1 VIDFN
6 KFRLRWRLELAVLA
20 ALVALAVAV
29 AICPRVAWADSPFDG
44 KWKQGALHEEYTV
57 QQWLPGCG
65 PAPVSGN
72 SGGGDIVSIR
82 EEGDELSIVGG
93 GRVFKSNQ
101 CYDPLPTLARDAHSR
116 DPSGRTWRTR
126 CSTPAADPRR
136 ALMQTLVAA
145 TSDTHIDVV
154 ETGRYEITL
163 NEGRCIADV
172 KRSRGFD
179 LVSRDGV
186 PTTPSASTPTPPPTP
201 TPTPTPTPR
210 QACTPGDPARL
221 EVRPSRK
228 LMRPGETFVFRAV
241 VTDANGCPTPTA
253 TSWALADTDGAP
265 RVKLEGNGRV
275 TALDGAPEGTS
286 DLVVTAA
293 ERSVHVTV
301 EVASA
306 ARYDDL
312 LTKQGLNAAG
322 ENDAAATAVIAGSS
336 IGGADAKA
344 EDSARKRKTI
354 FVAIVGTLVL
364 VLGILALV
372 YSKRAKKA
380 AAIEK
385 ESEARH
391 QELVREAEER
401 KRAKLDAHVAQQR
414 AHEESILRVK
424 RAAEAAVGTMLCT
437 TCKREFPPPAGNFC
451 PQDATRL
458 VPLAD
463 ADEGALAPAGGVC
476 PVCRRGFQPG
486 VKVCPTDKE
495 ELLPYAAVA
504 ATATVSAQGSK
515 GKICP
520 TCGDRFEGGASF
532 CGKDGTALVLLN

>member
-1 VIDFN
+1 MSLFN
-6 KFRLRWRLELAVLA
+6 KLPHETPA
-20 ALVALAVAV
+20 ALVRALAFVAGAFAVVVMATPAV
-29 AICPRVAWADSPFDG
+29 ARAESPFDG

-72 SGGGDIVSIR
+72 AGGGEIVSVR

-93 GRVFKSNQ
+93 GRVYKSNQ
-101 CYDPLPTLARDAHSR
+101 CYDPLPTLARDSHSR
-116 DPSGRTWRTR
+116 DSGGRTWRTR

-145 TSDTHIDVV
+145 TSDTHIDVI

-186 PTTPSASTPTPPPTP
+186 PTTPSASAPPPAPTPAPV
-201 TPTPTPTPR
+201 PTPTPR
-210 QACTPGDPARL
+210 QACSPGDPARL

-228 LMRPGETFVFRAV
+228 LMRPGESFTFRAL
-241 VTDANGCPTPTA
+241 VTDASGCPTPTT
-253 TSWALADTDGAP
+253 TSWALGDPEGA
-265 RVKLEGNGRV
+265 RSLKLEPNGKV
-275 TALDGAPEGTS
+275 TALDGAEGAT
-286 DLVVTAA
+286 DLVATAA
-293 ERSVHVTV
+293 DKSVHVTV

-336 IGGADAKA
+336 IGGADAKG
-344 EDSARKRKTI
+344 EDGARKRKTI
-354 FVAIVGTLVL
+354 FVGIVGALV
-364 VLGILALV
+364 VILGILALV
-372 YSKRAKKA
+372 YSRRAKKA
-380 AAIEK
+380 AVIEK
-385 ESEARH
+385 ESEDRH
-391 QELVREAEER
+391 HELVREAEDR
-401 KRAKLDAHVAQQR
+401 KRAKLEAHASQQR

-424 RAAEAAVGTMLCT
+424 RAAESSVGTMLCP

-463 ADEGALAPAGGVC
+463 ADESTLAPAGGVC
-476 PVCRRGFQPG
+476 PICRRGFQPG

-504 ATATVSAQGSK
+504 ATATVSAK

-520 TCGDRFEGGASF
+520 TCGDRFDGGAGF

>member
-1 VIDFN
+1 MLHFDKHRFFVLFVSLAAAIAV
-6 KFRLRWRLELAVLA
+6 LAVLPA
-20 ALVALAVAV
+20 S
-29 AICPRVAWADSPFDG
+29 AWADSPFDG

-93 GRVFKSNQ
+93 GRVYKSNQ
-101 CYDPLPTLARDAHSR
+101 CYDQLPTLARDAHSR
-116 DPSGRTWRTR
+116 DASGRTWRTR
-126 CSTPAADPRR
+126 CSTPPADPRR

-145 TSDTHIDVV
+145 TSDTHIDVI

-186 PTTPSASTPTPPPTP
+186 PTTPTASAPAPTP
-201 TPTPTPTPR
+201 TTPPAPTPR

-228 LMRPGETFVFRAV
+228 LMRPGESFAFRAV
-241 VTDANGCPTPTA
+241 VTDASGCPTPTP
-253 TSWALADTDGAP
+253 TTWALADPEAA
-265 RVKLEGNGRV
+265 RRLKLEPNGKV
-275 TALDGAPEGTS
+275 TIDDGAPEGTTE
-286 DLVVTAA
+286 LIATAA
-293 ERSVHVTV
+293 EKSVKVAV
-301 EVASA
+301 EVATA

-312 LTKQGLNAAG
+312 LGKQGLNAAG

-336 IGGADAKA
+336 IGGGDAKA
-344 EDSARKRKTI
+344 EDSARRRKTI
-354 FVAIVGTLVL
+354 FVSIVGTLVV

-372 YSKRAKKA
+372 YSRRAKKA
-380 AAIEK
+380 AALEQ
-385 ESEARH
+385 ESEERH
-391 QELVREAEER
+391 AELVREAEDR
-401 KRAKLDAHVAQQR
+401 RRAKIDAHNAQQR
-414 AHEESILRVK
+414 AHEDSILQVK
-424 RAAEAAVGTMLCT
+424 RAAQSAVGTMLCP
-437 TCKREFPPPAGNFC
+437 TCKREFAPPAGNFC

-458 VPLAD
+458 VPLV
-463 ADEGALAPAGGVC
+463 EGEAGTRAPSGGVC
-476 PVCRRGFQPG
+476 PICRRGFEPG

-495 ELLPYAAVA
+495 ELVPYAAVA
-504 ATATVSAQGSK
+504 ATATVSSK

-520 TCGDRFEGGASF
+520 TCGGRFDGVAAF

>member
-1 VIDFN
+1 VIDFI
-6 KFRLRWRLELAVLA
+6 KLRMRRARLLVVAV
-20 ALVALAVAV
+20 VAVVAAVA
-29 AICPRVAWADSPFDG
+29 ASATALADSPFDG
-44 KWKQGALHEEYTV
+44 KWKQAALHEEYTV

-93 GRVFKSNQ
+93 GRVYKSNQ

-116 DPSGRTWRTR
+116 DANGRTWRTR

-145 TSDTHIDVV
+145 TTDTHIDVV

-186 PTTPSASTPTPPPTP
+186 PTTPSASAPAPTP
-201 TPTPTPTPR
+201 TAVPTPTPTPR

-228 LMRPGETFVFRAV
+228 LMRPGESFAFRAV
-241 VTDANGCPTPTA
+241 VTDTNGCPTPT
-253 TSWALADTDGAP
+253 TTTWALGDPDAPP
-265 RVKLEGNGRV
+265 RVTLEANGKV
-275 TALDGAPEGTS
+275 TAIDGAPEGTT
-286 DLVVTAA
+286 DLVATAA
-293 ERSVHVTV
+293 EKSVHVTV

-312 LTKQGLNAAG
+312 LSKQGLNAAG

-336 IGGADAKA
+336 IGGSDAKG
-344 EDSARKRKTI
+344 EDGARKRKTI
-354 FVAIVGTLVL
+354 FVAIVGTLVA
-364 VLGILALV
+364 VLGVLALM
-372 YSKRAKKA
+372 YSRRAKKA
-380 AAIEK
+380 EVIEK
-385 ESEARH
+385 ASEERH
-391 QELVREAEER
+391 QELVREAEDR
-401 KRAKLDAHVAQQR
+401 KRAKLEAHAAQQR
-414 AHEESILRVK
+414 AHEESVLRVK
-424 RAAEAAVGTMLCT
+424 RAAEAAVGTMLCP
-437 TCKREFPPPAGNFC
+437 TCKREFAPPAGNFC

-463 ADEGALAPAGGVC
+463 ADEATLAPAGGVC
-476 PVCRRGFQPG
+476 PICRRGFEPG

-520 TCGDRFEGGASF
+520 TCGNRFEGAAAF

>member
-1 VIDFN
+1 MSHFI
-6 KFRLRWRLELAVLA
+6 KLSRGARLGPGALVLA
-20 ALVALAVAV
+20 AVATGATTA
-29 AICPRVAWADSPFDG
+29 RGDSPFDG
-44 KWKQGALHEEYTV
+44 KWKQAALHEEYTV

-101 CYDPLPTLARDAHSR
+101 CYDQLPTLARDSHSR
-116 DPSGRTWRTR
+116 DANGRTWRTR
-126 CSTPAADPRR
+126 CSTPAADPRH

-145 TSDTHIDVV
+145 TSDTHIDVI

-179 LVSRDGV
+179 LVSKDGV
-186 PTTPSASTPTPPPTP
+186 PTTPSATTPPPAP
-201 TPTPTPTPR
+201 TPAPTPR
-210 QACTPGDPARL
+210 QACTPGEPARL

-228 LMRPGETFVFRAV
+228 LMRPGESFAFRAL
-241 VTDANGCPTPTA
+241 VTDASGCPTPTQTA
-253 TSWALADTDGAP
+253 WALGDPDAPRRLKLEPNGKVTVDDGA
-265 RVKLEGNGRV
+265 LEG
-275 TALDGAPEGTS
+275 TT
-286 DLVVTAA
+286 DLVATAA
-293 ERSVHVTV
+293 EKSVHVIV

-312 LTKQGLNAAG
+312 LSKQGLNAAG

-344 EDSARKRKTI
+344 EDGARKRKTI
-354 FVAIVGTLVL
+354 FVSIVGALVL

-372 YSKRAKKA
+372 YSRRAKKA
-380 AAIEK
+380 QAIEK
-385 ESEARH
+385 ESEERH
-391 QELVREAEER
+391 AELVREAEDR
-401 KRAKLDAHVAQQR
+401 RRAKMGAHAAQQR

-424 RAAEAAVGTMLCT
+424 RVAEAAVGTMLCP
-437 TCKREFPPPAGNFC
+437 TCKSEFPPPAGNFC

-463 ADEGALAPAGGVC
+463 TDDAALAPAGGVC

-486 VKVCPTDKE
+486 VRVCPTDKE

-504 ATATVSAQGSK
+504 ATATVSAK

-520 TCGDRFEGGASF
+520 TCGDRFEGASGF